1 MERSICPLC
10 ERLRHHFPV
19 RFGSHPMKLLF
30 VHERIG
36 ALGGAEVN
44 VLAAAGELRRRGH
57 TLAFAHGTG
66 TDSPEWRETF
76 AERFPLAVDG
86 RVSGAELTRV
96 LTRFEPELVF
106 LHKFSDPG
114 VLDALAASGV
124 PVVRMVHD
132 HDLTCMRGYKYGYLS
147 RRICQRALSPYCIF
161 PCGACLVRSG
171 KGASLPVRWVS
182 YRAKRRELEVN
193 KQFDR
198 LVVATD
204 YMRGELL
211 RNGFGAERIEIH
223 PPVPRAG
230 TAAVPPPSFSER
242 NLIVYAG
249 QIIRG
254 KGVDVL
260 LESLARVTV
269 PFECVILGDGS
280 HRHECEQLSRRLG
293 LSDRVRFAGFVPQA
307 QVADY
312 YRDASLAVMSSVWPE
327 PFGATGLEAMRCGL
341 PVVAFDAGGIREWLL
356 DGTNGY
362 LIPWMDRAAFAAR
375 VETLL
380 RDKTLAAQLGA
391 NGRQLADERFNF
403 GRYIDGLEN
412 LFARVTAR
420 PQVITAWRE
429 EAEAV

>member
-1 MERSICPLC
+1 
-10 ERLRHHFPV
+10 
-19 RFGSHPMKLLF
+19 MKLLF

-57 TLAFAHGTG
+57 TLAFAHGPG
-66 TDSPEWRETF
+66 TKSVEWSETF
-76 AERFPLAVDG
+76 AECYPLAAG
-86 RVSGAELTRV
+86 GGAPGAELTRV
-96 LTRFEPELVF
+96 LARFEPELAF

-114 VLDALAASGV
+114 VLDALAGSGV

-132 HDLTCMRGYKYGYLS
+132 HDLYCMRGYKYGYFS
-147 RRICQRALSPYCIF
+147 RQICRRALSPYCVF
-161 PCGACLVRSG
+161 PCGACLARGGS
-171 KGASLPVRWVS
+171 GASLPLRWVS

-223 PPVPRAG
+223 APVPRA
-230 TAAVPPPSFSER
+230 AAAMAAPSFSAR

-280 HRHECEQLSRRLG
+280 HRADCEQLSRRLG

-307 QVADY
+307 EVAGY

-341 PVVAFDAGGIREWLL
+341 PVVAFDAGGIGEWLL
-356 DGTNGY
+356 DGVNGS
-362 LIPWMDRAAFAAR
+362 LVPWMDRSAFAAR
-375 VETLL
+375 VEILL
-380 RDKTLAAQLGA
+380 RDKALATRLGS
-391 NGRQLADERFNF
+391 NGRQIAEERFNF
-403 GRYIDGLEN
+403 DRYIDGLEN
-412 LFARVTAR
+412 LFARVAAR
-420 PQVITAWRE
+420 PQVVTEWRPE
-429 EAEAV
+429 MEAVR

>member
-1 MERSICPLC
+1 
-10 ERLRHHFPV
+10 
-19 RFGSHPMKLLF
+19 MKLLF

-44 VLAAAGELRRRGH
+44 VLATAGELRQRGH
-57 TLAFAHGTG
+57 TLAFAHGPG
-66 TDSPEWRETF
+66 PDSVEWSGMF
-76 AERFPLAVDG
+76 AERYPLAADEPTA
-86 RVSGAELTRV
+86 GAALSRA
-96 LTRFEPELVF
+96 LARFDPDVAF

-114 VLDALAASGV
+114 VLDALAESGV

-132 HDLTCMRGYKYGYLS
+132 HDLCCMRGYKYGYFN
-147 RRICQRALSPYCIF
+147 RRICRRALSPYCIF
-161 PCGACLVRSG
+161 PCGACLARGGSG
-171 KGASLPVRWVS
+171 ARLPLRWVS
-182 YRAKRRELEVN
+182 YRAKRREIEVN
-193 KQFDR
+193 KHFHR

-211 RNGFGAERIEIH
+211 RNGFDADRIEIH

-230 TAAVPPPSFSER
+230 VPAATPSFSDR

-249 QIIRG
+249 QVIRG

-260 LESLARVTV
+260 LEALARVAA

-280 HRHECEQLSRRLG
+280 HRAACERLSQRLG
-293 LSDRVRFAGFVPQA
+293 LSDRVRFEGFVPQA
-307 QVADY
+307 RVADY

-362 LIPWMDRAAFAAR
+362 LAPWMDRAAFAAR

-380 RDKTLAAQLGA
+380 RDKALAAELGA
-391 NGRQLADERFNF
+391 NGRQIADERFNF
-403 GRYIDGLEN
+403 GRYVTGLED
-412 LFARVTAR
+412 LFARVAAGRTAPAR
-420 PQVITAWRE
+420 PGEPQ
-429 EAEAV
+429 EAIR